1 MACDICESWNQPC
14 ANCKVNALI
23 ANARSAAEAET
34 VAAIVA
40 WLRAAGDPPEGWDY
54 TIADRIA
61 RGDWRPKPGGSHG

>member
-1 MACDICESWNQPC
+1 MDHCRVCGQHIHGTYCGEAHAMA
-14 ANCKVNALI
+14 A
-23 ANARSAAEAET
+23 ARIEAET